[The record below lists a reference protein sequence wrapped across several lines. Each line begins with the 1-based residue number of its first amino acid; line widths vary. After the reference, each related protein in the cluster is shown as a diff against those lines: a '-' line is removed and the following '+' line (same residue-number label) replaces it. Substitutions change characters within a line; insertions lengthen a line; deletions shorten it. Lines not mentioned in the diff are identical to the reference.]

1 MRLSPRTTIAFEGA
15 VVLQSSA
22 QEAMRQELKK
32 AIDAGPRKVIAESFD
47 GLLGRRQ
54 IASPLA
60 FQCLCNFLRLAKD
73 PRSLLFALFS

>member
-1 MRLSPRTTIAFEGA
+1 MASEGA

-47 GLLGRRQ
+47 GLFGRRQ
-54 IASPLA
+54 ITCP
-60 FQCLCNFLRLAKD
+60 
-73 PRSLLFALFS
+73 FSSTVCV